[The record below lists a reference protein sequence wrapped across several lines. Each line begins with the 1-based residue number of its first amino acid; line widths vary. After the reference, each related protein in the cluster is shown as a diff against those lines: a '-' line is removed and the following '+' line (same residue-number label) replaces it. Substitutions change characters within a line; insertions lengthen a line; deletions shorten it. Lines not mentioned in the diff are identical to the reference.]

1 MWVQGIVTGIY
12 EVEPRHIVVIDDGTG
27 IIYASVQQLE
37 PDSSLIDLGSYVF
50 VQGSLLLL
58 IDLICFNSGAVV
70 SSIINVRSAGL
81 LDNCNTETFLD
92 IIVVR

>member
-37 PDSSLIDLGSYVF
+37 PDSSLIDLGSYV
-50 VQGSLLLL
+50 LLL
-58 IDLICFNSGAVV
+58 IDLICFNYGAVV